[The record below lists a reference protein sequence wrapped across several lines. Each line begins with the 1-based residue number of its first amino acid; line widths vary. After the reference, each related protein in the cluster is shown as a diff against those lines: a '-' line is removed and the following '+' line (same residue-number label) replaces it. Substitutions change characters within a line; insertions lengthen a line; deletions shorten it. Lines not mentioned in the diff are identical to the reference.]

1 MTTID
6 VHNIERR
13 LDETLDMLSY
23 EKINM
28 NPHEVESSLRNLE
41 RTRYKEEFYE
51 SMSCN
56 LGTCRYNESR
66 TCTNKDK
73 RKECIEVSR
82 RVLCMEGD

>member
-13 LDETLDMLSY
+13 LDESLDMLSY

-28 NPHEVESSLRNLE
+28 NPNKVESKLRNIE

-51 SMSCN
+51 SMLCN
-56 LGTCRYNESR
+56 LDTCRYNESMI
-66 TCTNKDK
+66 CTNKDK
-73 RKECIEVSR
+73 RKECIEISR
-82 RVLCMEGD
+82 KILCMEEN